1 MTIGTHDHR
10 HSPEAGAH
18 PVPCRMARGDE
29 RIGFLTIAALVAW
42 LVVGAPLVLDVVA
55 DGGARDGAATGTA
68 LVAWAGF
75 GALYAAVASWR
86 LAHLSYRAHRL
97 LLALLTVLAAVVLS
111 VRPDQGTSA
120 ILFVLTAVHAAH
132 VLPAAGGAAWLLLQT
147 AAVAAVQ
154 AAAGHEVLLATGR
167 YAAIMSF
174 AYLTTRGGVRERAAR
189 EALERRNAELRATRR
204 LLVEHERV
212 AERVRI
218 ARELHDL
225 IGHHLTAL
233 VLNLDVAGRSEGAA
247 VKAPLDRAEGLA
259 RHLLEDVR
267 DAVHALRAQEGL
279 DVASAVRALVEDVPE
294 PEVEAVVP
302 ERLHVA
308 DPRAAHVLLR
318 CAQELLTN
326 ALRHADARRVRI
338 LLEHRTD
345 GVVLEVRDDGR
356 GATAAELAAA
366 PHRAGASGTGLA
378 GLRDRLEAVGGRLDV
393 VGAPRRGLVAT
404 AFVPTALRRP
414 EPTA

>member
-1 MTIGTHDHR
+1 
-10 HSPEAGAH
+10 
-18 PVPCRMARGDE
+18 MARADE
-29 RIGFLTIAALVAW
+29 RIDVLAIAALVAW
-42 LVVGAPLVLDVVA
+42 LAVGAPLLLGA
-55 DGGARDGAATGTA
+55 LGGAVGAGLATATA
-68 LVAWAGF
+68 IVAWAVF
-75 GALYAAVASWR
+75 GGLYAAVATWR

-97 LLALLTVLAAVVLS
+97 VLALLTVLAAVVLGA
-111 VRPDQGTSA
+111 RPDQGTSA

-132 VLPAAGGAAWLLLQT
+132 VLPAAAGAAWLALQT
-147 AAVAAVQ
+147 AAVAAAQ
-154 AAAGHEVLLATGR
+154 ATAGADVLLPTGR
-167 YAAIMSF
+167 YAAIMAF

-189 EALERRNAELRATRR
+189 EALERRNAELRATRA
-204 LLVEHERV
+204 LLAEHERV

-247 VKAPLDRAEGLA
+247 VRPPLVRAEGLA
-259 RHLLEDVR
+259 RNLLDDVR
-267 DAVHALRAQEGL
+267 DAVHALRAEDGL
-279 DVASAVRALVEDVPE
+279 DVASAVRALVEGVPE

-302 ERLHVA
+302 DRLHVA

-338 LLEHRTD
+338 ALEPRAD
-345 GVVLEVRDDGR
+345 GVALEVRDDGR

-366 PHRAGASGTGLA
+366 TRRGGASGSGLA
-378 GLRDRLEAVGGRLDV
+378 GLRARLEAVGGHLEV

-404 AFVPTALRRP
+404 AFVPTEGRR